1 MKKKLLAL
9 INFGI
14 SPNTSADMTEQIRL
28 LNGMSFLGVP
38 VCAPYVFMFFIIG
51 NYTLAIAFLIG
62 IVIFSLPLLLTK
74 WFGVGVGRVF
84 IAIMAS
90 VFFGFVSVLAGKD
103 AGFYLGFLVVSVP
116 PIILFPKFKTGA
128 IFVSISILIMLT
140 SIYFTMRFTPEC
152 VIPFPLSMVVYL
164 INLFTVLL
172 ATLGI
177 IFIFKSELSESR
189 AKLEEKNKEIT
200 DSIKYAVRIQ
210 KAMMPTEKYVRK
222 IIDQLKDK
230 K

>member
-1 MKKKLLAL
+1 MKQKLLAL

-14 SPNTSADMTEQIRL
+14 KPETPPDMAEQIRL

-38 VCAPYVFMFFIIG
+38 VCAPYVFLFFITG

-62 IVIFSLPLLLTK
+62 IIIFSLPLLLTK

-84 IAIMAS
+84 IAVMAS

-116 PIILFPKFKTGA
+116 PIILFPKFKTGV
-128 IFVSISILIMLT
+128 IFVSISIVIMLT
-140 SIYFTMRFTPEC
+140 SIYCTMQFTPDC
-152 VIPFPLSMVVYL
+152 IIPAPLSMVVYL

-177 IFIFKSELSESR
+177 VFIFKSELSESR
-189 AKLEEKNKEIT
+189 AKIEEKNKEIT
-200 DSIKYAVRIQ
+200 DSIRYAKRIQ
-210 KAMMPTEKYVRK
+210 RLLLPPDKYIEKNIERM
-222 IIDQLKDK
+222 K
-230 K
+230 KK